1 MPLEFENG
9 DEEPL
14 EDDLDF
20 DDEIEDDNLETAD
33 DSE

>member
-9 DEEPL
+9 DEEPME
-14 EDDLDF
+14 EDD
-20 DDEIEDDNLETAD
+20 DEFEDDNLETAD